1 MLWKKLFFLS
11 EINTVVNKKV
21 AKNMYQMRYKKYNK
35 CIIKI
40 YRTQQDIAKKKN
52 VIRVKKHLSSK

>member
-1 MLWKKLFFLS
+1 MEKTLFFLS

-40 YRTQQDIAKKKN
+40 YRTQQDIAFCYKG
-52 VIRVKKHLSSK
+52 